1 MCPRSREQG
10 NIRIAKAPCRT
21 HGSADTALLRSACA
35 GWLAD
40 APTSCSARLH
50 CQCRTHGKL
59 RSLVRTVERSAPA
72 VKCARGAW
80 NRGSFCILDVRGGRS
95 ARGVLRHYACG
106 KPRQHMRATNGRI
119 QARTGERGAPAVQCA
134 CGAWSRGSFCILDV
148 RGGAVSARSAV
159 PLRVW

>member
-40 APTSCSARLH
+40 ALPSCSARLH
-50 CQCRTHGKL
+50 CQCRTRGKL
-59 RSLVRTVERSAPA
+59 RSLVRTGERSAPA
-72 VKCARGAW
+72 VQCARRAWSIGAFTYW
-80 NRGSFCILDVRGGRS
+80 MCGEGG
-95 ARGVLRHYACG
+95 
-106 KPRQHMRATNGRI
+106 QRAERCATTRVVSQGNTC
-119 QARTGERGAPAVQCA
+119 AHEWPHPSPDRGAQCA
-134 CGAWSRGSFCILDV
+134 CRAMCHRSMEQGELLHIGCAGR
-148 RGGAVSARSAV
+148 AVIARSAA